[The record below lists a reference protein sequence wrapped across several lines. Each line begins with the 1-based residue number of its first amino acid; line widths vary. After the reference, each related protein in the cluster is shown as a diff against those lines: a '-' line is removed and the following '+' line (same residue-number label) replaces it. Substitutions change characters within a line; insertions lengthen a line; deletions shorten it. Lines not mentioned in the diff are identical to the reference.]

1 MSRIESISVVGTGRA
16 RTAPDLVTLDLG
28 VEAHDATVD
37 AAVAGSNQSMTAVQ
51 AALLD
56 AGVAEA
62 DLRTSNLSIR
72 TEYDRQ
78 GRSVSGYVVN
88 HGLTV
93 RLRDLAGAGAVIA
106 TAVAAGGD
114 RCRVNNLQ
122 MSVGDDAALVEQ
134 AMRSA
139 VEDARRRAETLASS
153 VGRSLGRALRLSE
166 GVAQEPAPVGARMMA
181 AESAGNVPLQAGS
194 HEVSVSVTVEWAL
207 E

>member
-1 MSRIESISVVGTGRA
+1 VSRIESISVVGTGRA

-122 MSVGDDAALVEQ
+122 MSVGDDAALVARLERRPF
-134 AMRSA
+134 ARA
-139 VEDARRRAETLASS
+139 CPAPERRRRPGSRPGGGAHDGGR
-153 VGRSLGRALRLSE
+153 VGGQR
-166 GVAQEPAPVGARMMA
+166 PAPGGLARGQRLGDGRVGAR
-181 AESAGNVPLQAGS
+181 
-194 HEVSVSVTVEWAL
+194 VTPSPAV
-207 E
+207 